1 MMFARWNLMVNDFL
15 GIPRSG
21 WGEGFP
27 TTEILL
33 VALGLSW
40 VLWVT
45 MTLLAKTHEQRPT

>member
-27 TTEILL
+27 TAEILL
-33 VALGLSW
+33 VALGLGW

-45 MTLLAKTHEQRPT
+45 TALLVRTHEQRPT